1 MQMEK
6 TCEMRIY
13 VGITITLSFFYKLI
27 LVCCGQFKYKEYL
40 T

>member
-13 VGITITLSFFYKLI
+13 VGITITLSFYKLI